1 MFKNLADPAKT
12 LDSLLFYTACYERET
27 GRAVLRSCSE
37 GGPLF
42 SSVSH
47 VLAAREQSSSV
58 PHLQL
63 FICEHEWGI
72 LLVHVKVKQC
82 IGQYIL

>member
-1 MFKNLADPAKT
+1 MFKNLADPAQT
-12 LDSLLFYTACYERET
+12 LDSLFFYTACYERET

-47 VLAAREQSSSV
+47 VLAAR
-58 PHLQL
+58 
-63 FICEHEWGI
+63 G
-72 LLVHVKVKQC
+72 
-82 IGQYIL
+82 